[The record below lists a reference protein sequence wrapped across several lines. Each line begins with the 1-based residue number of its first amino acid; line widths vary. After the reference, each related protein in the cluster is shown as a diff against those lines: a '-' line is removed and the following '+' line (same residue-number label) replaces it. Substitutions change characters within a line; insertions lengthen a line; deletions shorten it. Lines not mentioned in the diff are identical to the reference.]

1 MRSLF
6 FYFFGLGVVSAC
18 TAVEGERIL
27 ARDLVREVP
36 PLAGIEPETDLGP
49 SPLPGVRRVLSRAQ
63 LLRFMSTHESVPAGL
78 PDSVC
83 VERPL
88 VQLEP
93 EAVENAL
100 RKSARE
106 LFPGQVVQLEL
117 LDYSRYQVSPGTL
130 RFQRQGVLGGS
141 GNTVDAALLW
151 RGSLRTEIG
160 RSIPIWARAKVLV
173 QRACWR
179 AKVSVVAGARPAE
192 DQFER
197 EDRWVNPFLMAA
209 DCVNPSQK
217 EVRLRRTVRQG
228 QFLIRSDLTAL
239 PPVRRGDKVQATLNV
254 ASAKLSVDAVA
265 EMDGLPGQSVFVKR
279 EGRRLRARVVS
290 AGSVEIMPRDSQ

>member
-1 MRSLF
+1 MKLSF
-6 FYFFGLGVVSAC
+6 FYFFGLGVASAC

-36 PLAGIEPETDLGP
+36 PLASVEPGTDLGP

-63 LLRFMSTHESVPAGL
+63 LLRLTSTHGTVAAGL
-78 PDSVC
+78 PDSIC
-83 VERPL
+83 VERLL

-93 EAVENAL
+93 AAVENAL

-106 LFPGQVVQLEL
+106 LFPSQEVRLEL
-117 LDYSRYQVSPGTL
+117 LDYSRYRLSPGTL

-141 GNTVDAALLW
+141 GNALDAALLW
-151 RGSLRTEIG
+151 RGSLRTEAG
-160 RSIPIWARAKVLV
+160 RSIPIWARAKVLL

-179 AKVSVVAGARPAE
+179 AKDSLAAGTQPAE

-197 EDRWVNPFLMAA
+197 EDLWVNPFLMAA
-209 DCVNPSQK
+209 DCVDPSQK
-217 EVRLRRTVRQG
+217 EVRLRRSVRQG
-228 QFLIRSDLTAL
+228 QLLTRSDLTAA

-290 AGSVEIMPRDSQ
+290 AGAVEIVSRDSQ